1 MNQSKIKGQLDHWLA
16 EFVEANNSE
25 LANWPPCPYAKAARL
40 SGMIGTVFCEVFE
53 FNSVIRESMEQL
65 QNKDVIVICFDHNMI
80 NPVELQSWVAEM
92 NQMLMPMD
100 YVILEDHPDAP
111 EYVNQVKMNFGHC
124 GLLVVQKLTKLNNAA
139 DRLRSQG
146 YYDSW
151 NQRELDQVVS
161 WRYKK

>member
-1 MNQSKIKGQLDHWLA
+1 MDQTKIKAQLDHWLV

-25 LANWPPCPYAKAARL
+25 LTNWPPCPYAKAARL

-65 QNKDVIVICFDHNMI
+65 QNKDVIVVCFDHNMI
-80 NPVELQSWVAEM
+80 NPVELQYWVAEM

-139 DRLRSQG
+139 DKIRSQG
-146 YYDSW
+146 YYNSW

-161 WRYKK
+161 WRYEK